1 MSLGAP
7 PAWWERQGAAC
18 SRKYLQDLAGWQ
30 PRWNSHA
37 HPHRHI
43 RQEERHRSCQRWGRR
58 PHPLSSPGGSRTGSR
73 CTVSS
78 SAQGCPEACPDP
90 GAEGQEVA
98 RMGPWCALWLLLT
111 LPDVLWGQVLNPLP
125 VQLGMQSFQG
135 DQVRSLPGRE
145 AAGWGPSVG
154 GEEAMQAG
162 VVAQGVRQV
171 SSRCQG
177 PRPCSQDPRTSPDRK
192 GPWTHFPGSPV
203 PSCNPCTRGELRL
216 REAARPAPLA
226 QAQPHSPE
234 RSPGSELSGADGR
247 GSPPGHRQPLQ
258 FQGEWFVLCLA
269 SNTYGKEHKALLGPF
284 TATFELTAHG
294 HFQVSNAMTRGRRC
308 HTWSYEMIPEAQP
321 GQFAVE
327 HGSGPGTDREEI
339 QVVDSDYTSFA
350 LVLSRRPAGSLTII
364 RVSLL
369 GRSWVLPQ
377 GTVDKFICLG
387 RTHGLSEDNIAFP
400 NLAGWLP
407 QAGTC

>member
-135 DQVRSLPGRE
+135 DQV
-145 AAGWGPSVG
+145 
-154 GEEAMQAG
+154 
-162 VVAQGVRQV
+162 
-171 SSRCQG
+171 
-177 PRPCSQDPRTSPDRK
+177 
-192 GPWTHFPGSPV
+192 
-203 PSCNPCTRGELRL
+203 
-216 REAARPAPLA
+216 
-226 QAQPHSPE
+226 
-234 RSPGSELSGADGR
+234 
-247 GSPPGHRQPLQ
+247 
-258 FQGEWFVLCLA
+258 
-269 SNTYGKEHKALLGPF
+269 
-284 TATFELTAHG
+284 
-294 HFQVSNAMTRGRRC
+294 SNAMTRGRRC

-400 NLAGWLP
+400 NLAGNRATSLRGGKQGGARGP
-407 QAGTC
+407 

>member
-1 MSLGAP
+1 
-7 PAWWERQGAAC
+7 
-18 SRKYLQDLAGWQ
+18 
-30 PRWNSHA
+30 
-37 HPHRHI
+37 
-43 RQEERHRSCQRWGRR
+43 
-58 PHPLSSPGGSRTGSR
+58 
-73 CTVSS
+73 
-78 SAQGCPEACPDP
+78 
-90 GAEGQEVA
+90 
-98 RMGPWCALWLLLT
+98 MGPWCALWLLLT

-135 DQVRSLPGRE
+135 D
-145 AAGWGPSVG
+145 
-154 GEEAMQAG
+154 
-162 VVAQGVRQV
+162 
-171 SSRCQG
+171 
-177 PRPCSQDPRTSPDRK
+177 
-192 GPWTHFPGSPV
+192 
-203 PSCNPCTRGELRL
+203 
-216 REAARPAPLA
+216 
-226 QAQPHSPE
+226 
-234 RSPGSELSGADGR
+234 
-247 GSPPGHRQPLQ
+247 Q